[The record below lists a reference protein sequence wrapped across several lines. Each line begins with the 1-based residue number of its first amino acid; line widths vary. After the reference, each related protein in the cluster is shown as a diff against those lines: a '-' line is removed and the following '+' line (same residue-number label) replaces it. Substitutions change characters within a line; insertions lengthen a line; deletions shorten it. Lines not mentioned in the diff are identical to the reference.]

1 MKASEFKKLIREEV
15 RKALKENNLKPGFK
29 GHDANDYP
37 LTIVA
42 GPFNSVEELTQA
54 LKTKYSKAADI
65 LRDKDLMAD
74 LKYEDASDVE
84 GFFLVQGPDYGGS
97 GFSVVYGEDIA

>member
-1 MKASEFKKLIREEV
+1 
-15 RKALKENNLKPGFK
+15 
-29 GHDANDYP
+29 
-37 LTIVA
+37 
-42 GPFNSVEELTQA
+42 
-54 LKTKYSKAADI
+54 
-65 LRDKDLMAD
+65 MAD